1 MKSTKEKVEK
11 TGVKNKIKQFF
22 SPNPEK
28 LVETMSKYTSYP
40 YGKDIHS
47 ISKII
52 TKSTKLDSSQK
63 LNLLLD
69 AYGKYYTHQHDKVID
84 FATHE
89 FYYEE
94 FVLPYGDQN
103 IFHQYRYENRF
114 AELSAE
120 AKYIVNRE
128 FAQNAKKIIDASK
141 VDGSYFSAI
150 GNLDTYGLQA
160 LNLSKTLKEDYEEKI
175 INGVYYPSQDEKLLV
190 DTLVHRTKLQEQEE
204 RVEKSPFP
212 EFEKL
217 TTPLTSKKSS
227 PKEPC
232 Q

>member
-1 MKSTKEKVEK
+1 MKSTKEKAQKNSV
-11 TGVKNKIKQFF
+11 VNKIKQFF

-63 LNLLLD
+63 MELLLD

-94 FVLPYGDQN
+94 FVIPYGDGN

-128 FAQNAKKIIDASK
+128 FAKNAKKIIEDSRQ
-141 VDGSYFSAI
+141 DGSYFSVI

-160 LNLSKTLKEDYEEKI
+160 VNLSKNLKEDYEEKI

-190 DTLVHRTKLQEQEE
+190 ETLVHRTKLQEQDE
-204 RVEKSPFP
+204 RIEKSPFP
-212 EFEKL
+212 EFEKI
-217 TTPLTSKKSS
+217 TSPLGKK
-227 PKEPC
+227 PPQEPC